1 MYRVIDM
8 EEFQIKLTSFADVQR
23 LVRLAAE
30 QDYSIRLSDGQRECS
45 AKSFM
50 CIFSLNL
57 KQQMILKLDC
67 SSEEAEAFRRK
78 TASIL

>member
-1 MYRVIDM
+1 MYRVIGM
-8 EEFQIKLTSFADVQR
+8 EEFQVKLASFQDIQD
-23 LVRLAAE
+23 LSRLAAE
-30 QDYSIRLSDGQRECS
+30 QDFPIRLSDGYRECN